1 MKLLSASLV
10 LIASTLASATATT
23 IDASSS
29 SIPANSIVG
38 KRLLSVAR
46 RVNNDNN
53 NQEAD
58 MSWVAN
64 YSLKFDKCA
73 TTNEYY
79 GGYFG
84 GNNNG
89 QNQQNNNQNGNNRNG
104 YNGLYE
110 QRLVHFKLCPTSTC
124 SKGCTGGADYVVDM
138 NEYVTTYFEYKAEL
152 LQAQCETA
160 KANCVCDNADGDNA
174 NDGGDDA
181 EDGGED
187 AETVSYLV
195 SSCYS
200 ILE

>member
-1 MKLLSASLV
+1 MKLLSASLL
-10 LIASTLASATATT
+10 LIASSSASATTAMKT
-23 IDASSS
+23 IDASSE

-46 RVNNDNN
+46 RVNNDN
-53 NQEAD
+53 QGGEAD

-89 QNQQNNNQNGNNRNG
+89 QNQNQQQNNGNNNRNG

-110 QRLVHFKLCPTSTC
+110 QRLVHFKLCPTNTC

-152 LQAQCETA
+152 LKTQCETA
-160 KANCVCDNADGDNA
+160 KANCVCDNADNGDNA
-174 NDGGDDA
+174 DGDNADNGDNAA

-187 AETVSYLV
+187 AETVS
-195 SSCYS
+195 
-200 ILE
+200 

>member
-1 MKLLSASLV
+1 M
-10 LIASTLASATATT
+10 
-23 IDASSS
+23 
-29 SIPANSIVG
+29 
-38 KRLLSVAR
+38 AR

-53 NQEAD
+53 NQQAD
-58 MSWVAN
+58 NTSWMVD

-89 QNQQNNNQNGNNRNG
+89 RQNQNNNNNGGNNNRNG

-124 SKGCTGGADYVVDM
+124 GKGCAGGADYVVDM

-152 LQAQCETA
+152 LRARCETA
-160 KANCVCDNADGDNA
+160 KANCVCDNAADDGDN
-174 NDGGDDA
+174 A

-187 AETVSYLV
+187 AETVSMPSFAFPSLFQFVHISPSYITCFFSDLLLCMLRSRRSHLLRV
-195 SSCYS
+195 SRGGSA
-200 ILE
+200 EQ

>member
-1 MKLLSASLV
+1 
-10 LIASTLASATATT
+10 
-23 IDASSS
+23 
-29 SIPANSIVG
+29 
-38 KRLLSVAR
+38 
-46 RVNNDNN
+46 
-53 NQEAD
+53 
-58 MSWVAN
+58 MSWVAD

-89 QNQQNNNQNGNNRNG
+89 QNQGQNNNNNNNRNG

-124 SKGCTGGADYVVDM
+124 GKGCTGGADYVVDM

-152 LQAQCETA
+152 LRAKCETA
-160 KANCVCDNADGDNA
+160 KANCVCDNADDGDNA
-174 NDGGDDA
+174 DGGDDADA

-187 AETVSYLV
+187 AETVSIPSFAILFQFICTFSYSVDLHTPPSYMSLV
-195 SSCYS
+195 FFRPAT
-200 ILE
+200 LHAT

>member
-1 MKLLSASLV
+1 M
-10 LIASTLASATATT
+10 
-23 IDASSS
+23 
-29 SIPANSIVG
+29 
-38 KRLLSVAR
+38 
-46 RVNNDNN
+46 
-53 NQEAD
+53 
-58 MSWVAN
+58 AN

-89 QNQQNNNQNGNNRNG
+89 QNQQQQQNGNNNRNG

-110 QRLVHFKLCPTSTC
+110 QRLVHFKLCPTNTC

-152 LQAQCETA
+152 LKTQCETA
-160 KANCVCDNADGDNA
+160 KANCVCDNADNGDNA
-174 NDGGDDA
+174 DGDNAAEDGGEDAAA

-187 AETVSYLV
+187 AETVSQDLLFFIV
-195 SSCYS
+195 LYS
-200 ILE
+200 ISYMICPVMSYTTYLFLLYITSFYYRPAIPLAT

>member
-1 MKLLSASLV
+1 
-10 LIASTLASATATT
+10 
-23 IDASSS
+23 
-29 SIPANSIVG
+29 
-38 KRLLSVAR
+38 
-46 RVNNDNN
+46 
-53 NQEAD
+53 

-89 QNQQNNNQNGNNRNG
+89 QNNQQQNNNNGNNNNRNG

-110 QRLVHFKLCPTSTC
+110 QRLVHFKLCPANTC
-124 SKGCTGGADYVVDM
+124 NKGCTGGADYVVDM

-152 LQAQCETA
+152 LRAQCETA

-174 NDGGDDA
+174 DGDAA

-187 AETVSYLV
+187 AEMVSEV
-195 SSCYS
+195 FCFSS
-200 ILE
+200 